1 MKYRSK
7 YFYLTLAYTAILWVM
22 TMRMYPPLALTLY
35 MICLDMCLTI
45 CLLLPESRIIEISQ
59 EGCNVRL
66 LFLKKR
72 YRWDDIAFIC
82 YGEVKRSKSMSD
94 GLFFSTKAVKKMVK
108 K

>member
-7 YFYLTLAYTAILWVM
+7 YFYLTLTYTAILWVM

-66 LFLKKR
+66 LFLKKDTGGMISLLYVMAKLKDQSR
-72 YRWDDIAFIC
+72 
-82 YGEVKRSKSMSD
+82 
-94 GLFFSTKAVKKMVK
+94 
-108 K
+108 

>member
-1 MKYRSK
+1 
-7 YFYLTLAYTAILWVM
+7 M

-66 LFLKKR
+66 LFLKKDTGGMILLLYVMAKLKDQSR
-72 YRWDDIAFIC
+72 
-82 YGEVKRSKSMSD
+82 
-94 GLFFSTKAVKKMVK
+94 
-108 K
+108 

>member
-7 YFYLTLAYTAILWVM
+7 YFYLTLTYTAILWVM

-66 LFLKKR
+66 LFLKKDTGGR
-72 YRWDDIAFIC
+72 ISLLYA
-82 YGEVKRSKSMSD
+82 
-94 GLFFSTKAVKKMVK
+94 MVK
-108 K
+108 LNAQSR

>member
-66 LFLKKR
+66 LFLKKDTGGR
-72 YRWDDIAFIC
+72 ISLLYA
-82 YGEVKRSKSMSD
+82 
-94 GLFFSTKAVKKMVK
+94 MVK
-108 K
+108 LNAQSR